1 MNAEAESLLIPTT
14 YSRIIA
20 RVLALQEK
28 NLSRLLWGTNLP
40 TSVLLPGDETHINV
54 RQQMRIVENAQDIM
68 GSSEFGLEFGRQLHP
83 SSHGPLGYLV
93 LSSPDLKTALESF
106 AEYLP
111 MRIPFS
117 KMTVTKDA
125 KWLYCSL
132 ELIIEPTDTVRQ
144 ILQEC
149 FAFIMQGV
157 IEAVLGSPLNEGLI
171 KLQHARPQSA
181 EKYQDYL
188 HSPVLFGQGANV
200 YQIPI
205 RLSNTPNAAGDSDS
219 YALAQIQCQE
229 LLNKIPMK
237 KVSATD
243 QVRCLLLANP
253 LGLLGEVEIASSMFV
268 SKRTLAR
275 RLKREGTSIRA
286 INEKLRS
293 ELATRHLRDKALSIE
308 SIALILGYN
317 DAAAFRKAF
326 RRWYAKTPSQ
336 YRQELDHIG

>member
-20 RVLALQEK
+20 RVLGLQEK

-117 KMTVTKDA
+117 TVTITSDA
-125 KWLYCSL
+125 KWICCSL
-132 ELIIEPTDTVRQ
+132 EIIIETSDMIRQ

-149 FAFIMQGV
+149 FAFIMQEV
-157 IEAVLGSPLNEGLI
+157 IESVLGWHLTDGLI
-171 KLQHARPQSA
+171 KLQHPKPEFS
-181 EKYQDYL
+181 EKYKDYL
-188 HSPVLFGQGANV
+188 HSPILFGQDSNV
-200 YQIPI
+200 YQIPVG
-205 RLSNTPNAAGDSDS
+205 LSNSPNASGDSDS
-219 YALAQIQCQE
+219 YALAQVQCQA
-229 LLNKIPMK
+229 LLSQIPAK
-237 KVSATD
+237 KVSSAD

-253 LGLLGEVEIASSMFV
+253 FGTVGENEIARSMFI

-275 RLKREGTSIRA
+275 RLDAEGTSYRTLI
-286 INEKLRS
+286 EKLRS
-293 ELATRHLRDKALSIE
+293 ELAVRHLRDKSLSVD

-317 DAAAFRKAF
+317 DSAALRKAF
-326 RRWYAKTPSQ
+326 RRWFGKTPSE
-336 YRQELDHIG
+336 YRQNDIG